1 MEDTT
6 LNQFINVAVAE
17 KLAACRAESFRAELL
32 ISLDPHDALEGA
44 LAENFVACLWRLR
57 RVPVFEARLY
67 RRGAAQL
74 LASQAAK
81 EDRVREYQ
89 LTEDHELTE
98 ASILAALK
106 KKKLGIWYGR
116 FEDAEQRR
124 ARDQAE
130 LDDHATRML
139 ENYPQP
145 FLNLW
150 RHEAALS
157 RSLQKTLH
165 DLERLQ
171 ARRAGEHVRA
181 PVVVDVDVSH
191 GEPPR
196 ADIGG
201 TGPSGEA
208 DGHQQ

>member
-1 MEDTT
+1 
-6 LNQFINVAVAE
+6 
-17 KLAACRAESFRAELL
+17 
-32 ISLDPHDALEGA
+32 
-44 LAENFVACLWRLR
+44 
-57 RVPVFEARLY
+57 
-67 RRGAAQL
+67 
-74 LASQAAK
+74 
-81 EDRVREYQ
+81 VREYQ

-150 RHEAALS
+150 RHESCALAILAENAA
-157 RSLQKTLH
+157 
-165 DLERLQ
+165 
-171 ARRAGEHVRA
+171 
-181 PVVVDVDVSH
+181 
-191 GEPPR
+191 
-196 ADIGG
+196 
-201 TGPSGEA
+201 
-208 DGHQQ
+208 